1 MKHKEIAE
9 YFGLSHETVR
19 RWPAEKRR
27 KAIVIMQSGAEPEI
41 IKLIGE
47 ISQLCYIFD
56 CMHVVGTFTEQYA
69 TLEFSNSWAHFRIWH
84 AAKERHIFG
93 TKPIDLN
100 ASTAVAELQKVK
112 QTLESFIY

>member
-9 YFGLSHETVR
+9 YFGLSPETVR
-19 RWPAEKRR
+19 RWSPEKRR
-27 KAIVIMQSGAEPEI
+27 KAIVIMQSGAEPQI
-41 IKLIGE
+41 IKLIGD

-56 CMHVVGTFTEQYA
+56 CKHVVGTIQVKCAKFLVT
-69 TLEFSNSWAHFRIWH
+69 SS
-84 AAKERHIFG
+84 AAQLAIYGERDSRTAFG
-93 TKPIDLN
+93 LPEIDLN